1 MQVSDFQELYQ
12 RYNKDIYYFI
22 LKMTYYNSD
31 LAEELTQ
38 ETFYQLYISLSRFKG
53 KCDIKTW
60 ICTIAK
66 NVCFKYYRKNPLV
79 VSMDQVHYNNNVQM
93 DFEKMIDNKE
103 VASQIIAEILKLRK
117 KYREVLIYRLCFDL
131 SFESIGEILDINQ
144 NSAKVIYFRGKE
156 MIKNRLEGF
165 V

>member
-1 MQVSDFQELYQ
+1 VSDFQELYQ

-38 ETFYQLYISLSRFKG
+38 ETFYQLYISLARFKG

-66 NVCFKYYRKNPLV
+66 NVCFKYYRKNPVV
-79 VSMDQVHYNNNVQM
+79 VSMDQVYYHNSIEM

-103 VASQIIAEILKLRK
+103 AATQIIAEILKLRE
-117 KYREVLIYRLCFDL
+117 KYREVLIYRLYFEL
-131 SFESIGEILDINQ
+131 SFKSIGEILKINQ
-144 NSAKVIYFRGKE
+144 NSAKVIYYRGKE
-156 MIKNRLEGF
+156 MVKSRLGEF